1 MKYSYIVF
9 TIIMVF
15 LVALPV
21 ITKQPKSIV
30 VQTFSIGSFECTAR
44 SYGNVSIVWK
54 RLNSELPLTAK
65 ITVSKTL
72 NMITSVLKLESIG
85 YYEGYYYCAIENSAG
100 VINSTLA
107 YYEISG
113 IRIFV
118 CTVMF
123 KIYIHIIL

>member
-1 MKYSYIVF
+1 ML
-9 TIIMVF
+9 F

-21 ITKQPKSIV
+21 ILKQPKSIV
-30 VQTFSIGSFECTAR
+30 VQAFSFGSFECTAR

-54 RLNSELPLTAK
+54 RLNSELPWPITAK
-65 ITVSKTL
+65 ITVSETL
-72 NMITSVLKLESIG
+72 NEINSVLKLESIG

-113 IRIFV
+113 I
-118 CTVMF
+118 
-123 KIYIHIIL
+123 YAYS